1 MGATLASMSST
12 DDHYVL
18 FTREACEAR
27 ERQALSSLG
36 VLSAESR
43 GRAVVEER
51 DALRTEFQR
60 DRDRI
65 LHSTAFRRL
74 IGKTQV
80 FISDAGDHYRVRL
93 THSLEVS
100 QIARSIARA
109 LRLNEDLCEAL
120 ALAHDL
126 GHAPFGH
133 VGGDVLDE
141 LMRAHGGFEHNHQ
154 SLRLVERLE
163 VRSPGHAGL
172 NLTYEVRES
181 IVKHK
186 RPFTG
191 PEYAAYNPQE
201 GPCLEAQVVDF
212 ADGIAYNSHDV
223 DDALR
228 SGLLDEAAMSE
239 VDLWRLAREHALA
252 RSPGAAGRI
261 LQHKTVASLITLQV
275 SDLVHATLANLNASG
290 VRSLQDV
297 RAHQNSLVGFSA
309 ERAVQEKQLR
319 AFLHRR
325 FYTHYKVCRMRSRAR
340 VIVAGLFQTLH
351 ENPRL
356 LPPRYQQIAAE
367 EGLHR
372 AIADYIAGMTDRYA
386 QKEYTLLLQ
395 PGQASLEP

>member
-1 MGATLASMSST
+1 MRATLAAMSAPEEL
-12 DDHYVL
+12 HVL
-18 FTREACEAR
+18 CTREACEAR
-27 ERQALSSLG
+27 EQQTLSPLA
-36 VLSAESR
+36 VLSAASR
-43 GRAVVEER
+43 GRSVPEER
-51 DALRTEFQR
+51 DPLRTEFQR

-109 LRLNEDLCEAL
+109 LKLNEDLCEAL

-141 LMRAHGGFEHNHQ
+141 LMRAHGGFEHNRQ
-154 SLRLVERLE
+154 ALRIMERLE
-163 VRSPGHAGL
+163 VRSPGHAGV

-181 IVKHK
+181 ILKHK

-191 PEYAAYNPQE
+191 PEYASYHPEE

-228 SGLLDEAAMSE
+228 SGLLDDVAMSE
-239 VDLWRLAREHALA
+239 VELWCIAREHALA
-252 RSPGAAGRI
+252 RNPGASGRI

-275 SDLVHATLANLNASG
+275 TDLVNASLAALNGSG
-290 VRSLQDV
+290 VKCLRDV
-297 RAHQNSLVGFSA
+297 RARSDALVGFSA
-309 ERAVQEKQLR
+309 TRLAQEKQLR

-340 VIVAGLFQTLH
+340 VIVSGLFQTLQ

-356 LPPRYQQIAAE
+356 LPPRYQQIGQE
-367 EGLHR
+367 EGLPR

-386 QKEYTLLLQ
+386 QKEYALLLQ